1 MNNNSSNSE
10 QLLQTAIQSHDILF
24 KTKTVFPFTP
34 FPDTITIDR
43 EKVTIANRFFFSV
56 AKITSSPINDIQ
68 NTEANVGPFFGSV
81 RITSRFF
88 YNNIRLLKYM
98 WRDDALKVQQILQ
111 GYIIAHQK
119 EIDCSEIDKDRLVAL
134 LLDLGKGATD

>member
-1 MNNNSSNSE
+1 MDPNSK
-10 QLLQTAIQSHDILF
+10 QLLETAIQSHDILF
-24 KTKTVFPFTP
+24 KATTVFPFTP

-43 EKVTIANRFFFSV
+43 EKVTIANRFFFQV

-68 NTEANVGPFFGSV
+68 NAEANIGPFFGSV

-88 YNNIRLLKYM
+88 YKNIRLLKYL
-98 WRDDALKVQQILQ
+98 WRDDALKIQQILQ
-111 GYIIAHQK
+111 GYLIVHQK
-119 EIDCSEIDKDRLVAL
+119 KIDCSTIDKDQLVIL